1 MVKTMKRSLKKV
13 WLIIIIQTIVIIAGA
28 EVQQMLNKYIS
39 NAMFEDT
46 IYIMISRI
54 FFVLLMMILYI
65 TLGVSTILI
74 FRFCPVWK
82 KGSRSSRIGYIVLL
96 IFVAMMTCLH
106 MLYLIG
112 EGALYSFLS
121 HTELQFFTQLSPL
134 TYMFATLFVAMI
146 LPNLIEKTENA

>member
-1 MVKTMKRSLKKV
+1 
-13 WLIIIIQTIVIIAGA
+13 
-28 EVQQMLNKYIS
+28 
-39 NAMFEDT
+39 
-46 IYIMISRI
+46 
-54 FFVLLMMILYI
+54 MMILYI